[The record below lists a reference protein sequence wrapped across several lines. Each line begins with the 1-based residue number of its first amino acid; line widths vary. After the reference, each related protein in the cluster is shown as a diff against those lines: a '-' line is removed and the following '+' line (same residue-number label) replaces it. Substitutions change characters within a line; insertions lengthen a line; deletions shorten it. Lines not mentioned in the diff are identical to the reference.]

1 MDKDISATY
10 LKMPHHGSKHNM
22 NEKILKKIKPKAAII
37 SHDNGH
43 FGKSKDT
50 HPNQEVLNLLQ
61 KNKVKVIMKKHN
73 HRKNGYVNIM

>member
-1 MDKDISATY
+1 
-10 LKMPHHGSKHNM
+10 M
-22 NEKILKKIKPKAAII
+22 NEKILKKIKPKTAII

-61 KNKVKVIMKKHN
+61 KNKVKILITNDVIKSNKVIMKKHN
-73 HRKNGYVNIM
+73 HKKDSYVNIM